1 MGKAAIKPPI
11 LLFDLATSVMITIT
25 KAVITTLRRIYILDF
40 NNHVKSLI
48 ILAFRIQIFQLFLNH
63 KLNQMPIDYI
73 HH

>member
-25 KAVITTLRRIYILDF
+25 KAVITILRRIYILDF

-48 ILAFRIQIFQLFLNH
+48 ILAFKI
-63 KLNQMPIDYI
+63 
-73 HH
+73 